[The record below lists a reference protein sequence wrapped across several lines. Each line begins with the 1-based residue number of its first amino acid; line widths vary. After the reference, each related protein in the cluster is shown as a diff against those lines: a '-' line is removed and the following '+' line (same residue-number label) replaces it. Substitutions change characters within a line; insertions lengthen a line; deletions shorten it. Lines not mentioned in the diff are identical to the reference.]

1 MSTFLLEIF
10 TPFGKYFDRY
20 VEELVIQT
28 DDYVLGILPNH
39 TPLVSKVK
47 VSKMYIIQNGDKKC
61 YAIGE
66 GLLNIT
72 KDGVTLL
79 LESIES
85 KDDIDID
92 RAKDAKKRAEQRL
105 ATLVNIDVERA
116 QRALNRANNRISV
129 YENDDQEEL
138 LCIPGM
144 M

>member
-10 TPFGKYFDRY
+10 TPFGKYYDRY
-20 VEELVIQT
+20 VDELVIQT

-47 VSKMYIIQNGDKKC
+47 VSKMFIVQNGDKKC

-66 GLLNIT
+66 GLLNIS

-85 KDDIDID
+85 KNDIDID

-116 QRALNRANNRISV
+116 QKALNRANNRISV

-138 LCIPGM
+138 LCILGM

>member
-1 MSTFLLEIF
+1 MRSSNIFIAASFVLIVPKINRSRKDTFLSFWISLF
-10 TPFGKYFDRY
+10 A
-20 VEELVIQT
+20 
-28 DDYVLGILPNH
+28 N
-39 TPLVSKVK
+39 
-47 VSKMYIIQNGDKKC
+47 DKKC

-66 GLLNIT
+66 GLLNIS

-92 RAKDAKKRAEQRL
+92 RAKDAKKRAEERL

-129 YENDDQEEL
+129 YENDD
-138 LCIPGM
+138 
-144 M
+144 

>member
-47 VSKMYIIQNGDKKC
+47 ISKMYIIQNGDKKC

-66 GLLNIT
+66 GLLNIS
-72 KDGVTLL
+72 KDGVCYVGDAIQDKKTAINAGVGAVLIDRNHEYLQLSVKRLKNECTHELFQNGLL
-79 LESIES
+79 LSEH
-85 KDDIDID
+85 
-92 RAKDAKKRAEQRL
+92 R
-105 ATLVNIDVERA
+105 
-116 QRALNRANNRISV
+116 
-129 YENDDQEEL
+129 
-138 LCIPGM
+138 
-144 M
+144 

>member
-10 TPFGKYFDRY
+10 TPFGKYYDRY
-20 VEELVIQT
+20 VDELVIQT

-47 VSKMYIIQNGDKKC
+47 VSKMLIIQNGDRKC

-66 GLLNIT
+66 GLLNIS

-92 RAKDAKKRAEQRL
+92 RARDAKKRAEERL

-129 YENDDQEEL
+129 YENDD
-138 LCIPGM
+138 
-144 M
+144 

>member
-20 VEELVIQT
+20 AEELVIQT

-129 YENDDQEEL
+129 YENDD
-138 LCIPGM
+138 
-144 M
+144 

>member
-1 MSTFLLEIF
+1 MSTFLLEIY
-10 TPFGKYFDRY
+10 TPFGKYYDRY
-20 VEELVIQT
+20 VDELIVQS
-28 DDYVLGILPNH
+28 DDFVLGILPNH
-39 TPLVSKVK
+39 APLVSKVK
-47 VSKMYIIQNGDKKC
+47 VSKMFIIQNGDRKC

-66 GLLNIT
+66 GLLNIS

-92 RAKDAKKRAEQRL
+92 RAKDAKKRAEERL

-129 YENDDQEEL
+129 YENDD
-138 LCIPGM
+138 
-144 M
+144 

>member
-10 TPFGKYFDRY
+10 TPFGKYYDRY
-20 VEELVIQT
+20 VDELVIQT

-47 VSKMYIIQNGDKKC
+47 VSKMFIIQNGDRKC

-66 GLLNIT
+66 GLLNIS

-85 KDDIDID
+85 KDDIDIA
-92 RAKDAKKRAEQRL
+92 RAKDAKKRAEERL

-129 YENDDQEEL
+129 YENDD
-138 LCIPGM
+138 
-144 M
+144 

>member
-10 TPFGKYFDRY
+10 TPFGKYLDRY
-20 VEELVIQT
+20 VDELVIQT
-28 DDYVLGILPNH
+28 DDYVLGILPKH

-47 VSKMYIIQNGDKKC
+47 VSKMYIIQNGNKKC

-129 YENDDQEEL
+129 YENDD
-138 LCIPGM
+138 
-144 M
+144 

>member
-10 TPFGKYFDRY
+10 TPFGKYYDRY
-20 VEELVIQT
+20 VDELVIQT

-47 VSKMYIIQNGDKKC
+47 ISKMFIIQNGDRKC

-66 GLLNIT
+66 GLLNIS

-92 RAKDAKKRAEQRL
+92 RARDAKKRAEERL

-129 YENDDQEEL
+129 YENDD
-138 LCIPGM
+138 
-144 M
+144 

>member
-47 VSKMYIIQNGDKKC
+47 ISKMYIIQNGDKKC

-66 GLLNIT
+66 GLLNIS

-85 KDDIDID
+85 KDDIDIN

-129 YENDDQEEL
+129 YENDD
-138 LCIPGM
+138 
-144 M
+144 

>member
-1 MSTFLLEIF
+1 MSNFLLEIF

-47 VSKMYIIQNGDKKC
+47 VSKMFIIQNGNRKC

-66 GLLNIT
+66 GLLNIS

-85 KDDIDID
+85 KDDIDIA
-92 RAKDAKKRAEQRL
+92 RAKDAKKRAEERL

-129 YENDDQEEL
+129 YENDD
-138 LCIPGM
+138 
-144 M
+144 